1 MSRVIVLCLR
11 TRNELRQF
19 GEESFILREIVRHKL
34 FFWATTTTKIPF
46 FMGELEWREE
56 KPTNE
61 FHYLSHPIINVNVG
75 SRFAPI
81 KIKAIDV
88 D

>member
-1 MSRVIVLCLR
+1 
-11 TRNELRQF
+11 
-19 GEESFILREIVRHKL
+19 
-34 FFWATTTTKIPF
+34 
-46 FMGELEWREE
+46 MGELEWREE